1 MSYEQVFKFTMF
13 QSFFRDLGYEN
24 VTQLESQ
31 IACTVGWL
39 NMSRGKGRKSYVRLK
54 KFITILSIICVI
66 EPQRNYDTLSVW
78 WDCLESGVL
87 NSN

>member
-1 MSYEQVFKFTMF
+1 MMSYEQVFKFTMF

-54 KFITILSIICVI
+54 
-66 EPQRNYDTLSVW
+66 
-78 WDCLESGVL
+78 
-87 NSN
+87 NS